1 MAMGRDARGF
11 SVVEL
16 VVASALLLVVVGVG
30 LRHVGASDSA
40 FDTQNEAAD
49 MQQRL
54 RAALDAVQRD
64 LADAGAAGALGATG
78 TALTSW
84 APAVWPMRLGL
95 HGADPPGTVR
105 ADVIT
110 MLTAVPL
117 PAVASTAMVPVAAQS
132 GGLRVTP
139 RPGCPPLSATCG
151 LEVDTD
157 VLVADG
163 EGAFDLFT
171 ITDVTPP
178 TLWIRHNMPDSPRV
192 YPVGSV
198 VMPVRSRTYYVRQPS
213 AGRPPQLV
221 KYEGGS
227 GSESPVVDHVVA
239 LRIDYLGEPEPPR
252 TRRPLSDPDG
262 PWTTY
267 GPRPP
272 VADASVVPHVS
283 GDSCLFAANG
293 TALGAPKLA
302 TLGPA
307 DGPLVP
313 LTPAQLTDGPWCPD
327 AFAPNRYDAD
337 LLRIRSVQLTIRVEA
352 ALDALRG
359 PAGLLFARAGSALVA
374 DRYAPDIELRA
385 RITPRNL
392 VLGR

>member
-1 MAMGRDARGF
+1 MAMVTDARGF

-16 VVASALLLVVVGVG
+16 VVASALLLVVIALS
-30 LRHVGASDSA
+30 LRQVGASDST
-40 FDTQNEAAD
+40 FDTQTEAAD

-54 RAALDAVQRD
+54 RAAFDAVQRD
-64 LADAGAAGALGATG
+64 VVDAGAAGALRATG
-78 TALTSW
+78 TALTTW

-95 HGADPPGTVR
+95 RAADPPGTVR
-105 ADVIT
+105 TDVIT
-110 MLTAVPL
+110 ILTAMPL
-117 PAVASTAMVPVAAQS
+117 PSVPSTAMVPVAAQS

-171 ITDVTPP
+171 ITDVTAP
-178 TLWIRHNMPDSPRV
+178 TVSMRHDMPDSPRV

-198 VMPVRSRTYYVRQPS
+198 VMPVRSRTYYVRPPS
-213 AGRPPQLV
+213 AGRPPQLMT
-221 KYEGGS
+221 YEGGS
-227 GSESPVVDHVVA
+227 GPESPVVDHVVA
-239 LRIDYLGEPEPPR
+239 LTIDYFGEPQPPQM
-252 TRRPLSDPDG
+252 RRPLSDPDG

-272 VADASVVPHVS
+272 VADASVVPHIS
-283 GDSCLFAANG
+283 GESCLFAANG
-293 TALGAPKLA
+293 TALGTPKLA
-302 TLGPA
+302 ALGPA
-307 DGPLVP
+307 DGPLVL
-313 LTPAQLTDGPWCPD
+313 LTAAQLSDGPWCPD
-327 AFAPNRYDAD
+327 PLAPNRYDAD
-337 LLRIRSVQLTIRVEA
+337 LLRIRSLQLTIRVEA
-352 ALDALRG
+352 ALEALRG
-359 PAGLLFARAGSALVA
+359 PAGLLFARAGSALAA
-374 DRYAPDIELRA
+374 DRYAPDLELRA